1 MLPFALSLL
10 ALAAPE
16 PNLPL
21 CLHPDNPRYFLF
33 RGEPTLLIGSGE
45 HYGAVLNLDFDYATY
60 LDELGSCG
68 LNLTRTFTGAY
79 MEDPSSFGI
88 RHNTLA
94 PAQGRLICP
103 WARSDQPGY
112 AAGGNKFDLAR
123 FDDAYFARLR
133 DFCAVAAEKGV
144 IVEVVLF
151 CPFYGDEM
159 WAISPMNAANN
170 INHIGDVDREAV
182 YTLADPALQT
192 IQDEMTRKIVIELNE
207 FDNVYF
213 EICNEPYFGGVTLDW
228 QAHIAQVIA
237 AAEDTLPNRH
247 LIAQNIANETA
258 RVDNPDP
265 AISVFNFHYAAPPVA
280 VAENWHLN
288 RPIAFDETGF
298 AGSEDATY
306 RRQAWEFILAGG
318 SVFSNLD
325 YSFTAGYERGTRPV
339 EAPGGG
345 SVAFRQ
351 QMRVLTDFIKAFDF
365 LSMTPLRELS
375 VTGEGEVSAYG
386 LTEPDRAW
394 ALYLH
399 GSGPATV
406 AFAAP
411 PAEYRVEWV
420 DVLTGAVVSSDQ
432 AYPIGGH
439 LTLRSPALAPDIAL
453 RVTR

>member
-1 MLPFALSLL
+1 MLPFTL
-10 ALAAPE
+10 ALLTLGAPE
-16 PNLPL
+16 ASPPL
-21 CLHPDNPRYFLF
+21 ALHPDNPRYFLF

-60 LDELGSCG
+60 LDELGACG

-94 PAQGRLICP
+94 PADGRLICP

-112 AAGGNKFDLAR
+112 AAGGNKFDLTR

-170 INHIGDVDREAV
+170 INRIGDVDREAV

-192 IQDEMTRKIVIELNE
+192 IQDEMTRKVVVELNE

-228 QAHIAQVIA
+228 QSHIAQVIA
-237 AAEDTLPNRH
+237 STEDALPNRH
-247 LIAQNIANETA
+247 LIAQNIANNTA
-258 RVDNPDP
+258 RVDDPDP
-265 AISVFNFHYAAPPVA
+265 AVSIFNFHYAAPPEA
-280 VAENWHLN
+280 VAENWHLGL
-288 RPIAFDETGF
+288 PIGFDETGF
-298 AGSEDATY
+298 AGSDDATY

-345 SVAFRQ
+345 SVAFRR
-351 QMRVLTDFIKAFDF
+351 QMRILTGFVKSFDF
-365 LSMTPLRELS
+365 LRMVPLAELS
-375 VTGEGEVSAYG
+375 VSAPGEVSAYA

-394 ALYLH
+394 AVYVN
-399 GSGPATV
+399 GTSPATV
-406 AFAAP
+406 TFDAP
-411 PAEYRVEWV
+411 PAAYRAEWV
-420 DVLTGAVVSSDQ
+420 DVMTGDVVASQ
-432 AYPIGGH
+432 TITHPGGR
-439 LTLRSPALAPDIAL
+439 LTLQSPAFSQDIAL
-453 RVTR
+453 RVVR